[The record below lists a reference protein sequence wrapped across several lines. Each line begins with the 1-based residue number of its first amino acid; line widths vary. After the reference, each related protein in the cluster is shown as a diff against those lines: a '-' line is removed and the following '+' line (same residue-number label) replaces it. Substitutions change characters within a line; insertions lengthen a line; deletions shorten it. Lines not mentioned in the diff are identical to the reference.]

1 MVSRARLARND
12 KIKFSQ
18 NKVLPCYY
26 QSRRQNLAHWHDKTL
41 DTRKRKGQ

>member
-18 NKVLPCYY
+18 NKALPCYY
-26 QSRRQNLAHWHDKTL
+26 QSRRQNLAHWYDKTL
-41 DTRKRKGQ
+41 DTRKRKWQ